1 MKESVASSAI
11 ILNWF
16 NDVAKCCEANVQA
29 ARKVAGTASITVIDL
44 GFLAAPNQN
53 TRIKK
58 GFRPMV
64 SQGSLDSK
72 APHLLASWHESCSVG
87 FASLLLP
94 ARFSKCLLPACQLVL
109 YFEVCGICF
118 YYSLWNLFIEFSS
131 PGMRRIGRHW
141 KEICIW
147 DQSRPAKTNQC
158 RSPRALV
165 PAVAASKGGDQR
177 NLISSTPSTCH
188 NFKGSERK
196 AVSVEFRR
204 NLFIVATAR
213 HLLNLLM

>member
-118 YYSLWNLFIEFSS
+118 YYSLWNLFIESQAQACE
-131 PGMRRIGRHW
+131 GLEDIGR
-141 KEICIW
+141 KSASEISQDRPKQTNVAPREPW
-147 DQSRPAKTNQC
+147 SRPWQHPKVETSATWFHPPQAPATTSK
-158 RSPRALV
+158 AL
-165 PAVAASKGGDQR
+165 KGK
-177 NLISSTPSTCH
+177 L
-188 NFKGSERK
+188 
-196 AVSVEFRR
+196 FR
-204 NLFIVATAR
+204 
-213 HLLNLLM
+213 

>member
-1 MKESVASSAI
+1 MM
-11 ILNWF
+11 LPN
-16 NDVAKCCEANVQA
+16 VAKQTCRLRA
-29 ARKVAGTASITVIDL
+29 KL
-44 GFLAAPNQN
+44 LAQPVSQSLIWVSWQHQ
-53 TRIKK
+53 TKTQGSKKDKK

-72 APHLLASWHESCSVG
+72 APHLLASWHESCSVE